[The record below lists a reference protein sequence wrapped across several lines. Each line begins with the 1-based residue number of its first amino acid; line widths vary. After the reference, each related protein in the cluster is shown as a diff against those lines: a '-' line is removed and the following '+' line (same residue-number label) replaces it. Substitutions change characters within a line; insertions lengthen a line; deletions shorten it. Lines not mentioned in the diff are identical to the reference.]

1 MLLEE
6 LLNKFIYAE
15 TVDKA
20 IEVKKEIETV
30 ILSYRV
36 PLSNSF
42 EKWNELA
49 EYFVN
54 SIISS
59 VKVQG
64 IEVDLE
70 NALNRVIYELPIE

>member
-1 MLLEE
+1 MLEE

>member
-1 MLLEE
+1 MLEE

-30 ILSYRV
+30 IFSYRV

>member
-49 EYFVN
+49 EYFVI